1 MIIFC
6 LKTLSMIVPSE
17 IIEDDIVKLL
27 VNEEDV
33 EDEMYA
39 VVGMNTGLVL
49 GVRYLNPTELI
60 YKSACVYQLEDGDM
74 NPAPYESVME
84 HYPSGTTFE
93 DLEMKS
99 LGDKMYAFYSEIDIE
114 DSDSEIYDEDESDS
128 EMDDFIVPD
137 DEIDG
142 EVIPP
147 SNYKSIDKEWNEWK
161 PSTPGARSFKDTVDA
176 IEALAKVHADNLSFG
191 A

>member
-84 HYPSGTTFE
+84 HSQVE
-93 DLEMKS
+93 QLLK
-99 LGDKMYAFYSEIDIE
+99 I
-114 DSDSEIYDEDESDS
+114 
-128 EMDDFIVPD
+128 
-137 DEIDG
+137 
-142 EVIPP
+142 
-147 SNYKSIDKEWNEWK
+147 W
-161 PSTPGARSFKDTVDA
+161 R
-176 IEALAKVHADNLSFG
+176 
-191 A
+191 

>member
-1 MIIFC
+1 
-6 LKTLSMIVPSE
+6 
-17 IIEDDIVKLL
+17 
-27 VNEEDV
+27 
-33 EDEMYA
+33 
-39 VVGMNTGLVL
+39 
-49 GVRYLNPTELI
+49 
-60 YKSACVYQLEDGDM
+60 
-74 NPAPYESVME
+74 VME

-99 LGDKMYAFYSEIDIE
+99 LGNRMYAYLSEIDVE

-137 DEIDG
+137 DHIDG

-147 SNYKSIDKEWNEWK
+147 SDYKTIDKEWNAWE
-161 PSTPGARSFKDTVDA
+161 PRSPGARSFKETVDA
-176 IEALAKVHADNLSFG
+176 IEAMAKAHADNLSFG

>member
-1 MIIFC
+1 
-6 LKTLSMIVPSE
+6 MIVPSE
-17 IIEDDIVKLL
+17 IKENDIVKLL
-27 VNEEDV
+27 VNEDDI
-33 EDEMYA
+33 EDEFLA
-39 VVGMNTGLVL
+39 VVGMNTGLTL

-60 YKSACVYQLEDGDM
+60 YKSSCVYQLEDGDM

-99 LGDKMYAFYSEIDIE
+99 LGNRMYAYLAEIDIE

-128 EMDDFIVPD
+128 EMNDFIVPD
-137 DEIDG
+137 DHIDG
-142 EVIPP
+142 EVGRPCD
-147 SNYKSIDKEWNEWK
+147 YKAIDKEWNAWE
-161 PSTPGARSFKDTVDA
+161 PRSPGARSFKDTVDA
-176 IEALAKVHADNLSFG
+176 IEAMAKAHADNLSFG